1 MHDQEDQPSRLKI
14 GSLFSGYGG
23 LDLADEHVFNVDT
36 VWFSELNEPVARVF
50 SNHWPGV
57 PNLGDITTINW
68 RDVEPVDILIGGFPC
83 QDVST
88 VGKRAGLAPGTR
100 SGLWAHMAEAIDALQ
115 PEWVVIENVRGLLSS
130 SATRPPTE
138 GDPHDAR
145 NHGDAT
151 PDGATLRELEPDP
164 WHLGDNATRPLRAH
178 GAVLGDLADLRLDAR
193 WIGLPASLVGAP
205 HHRLRIFILAHRTL
219 PHPTRNRLLTRRRDA
234 RSGEGEARDD
244 RGIAPD
250 HRLRTPRTGWLIEQE
265 ARVGDAV
272 VTDRRTVQRWGRY
285 ADAIIRWEHITGR
298 TAPAP
303 ALLNDADGPRP
314 APAFVEWLMG
324 LPAGWVTDNGD
335 LTTNQQITALGNGV
349 LPLQALHALDLLA
362 TPTDGS
368 NASIARPISRCE
380 GCGESNRQDDRAEPR
395 TPVAGRCH
403 LCRLRQRQPE

>member
-1 MHDQEDQPSRLKI
+1 MHDQEDQLSHLKV

-23 LDLADEHVFNVDT
+23 LDLAVEHVFNADT

-50 SNHWPGV
+50 ARHWPGV

-130 SATRPPTE
+130 PATRPPTE
-138 GDPHDAR
+138 RDHRDPC
-145 NHGDAT
+145 NPTDAT

-164 WHLGDNATRPLRAH
+164 WHLGDHAARPLRAL

-205 HHRLRIFILAHRTL
+205 HHRLRIFIVAHRTL
-219 PHPTRNRLLTRRRDA
+219 PHPTRDGLFTRRRDSRPCA
-234 RSGEGEARDD
+234 SQARDD
-244 RGIAPD
+244 RTVAPD
-250 HRLRTPRTGWLIEQE
+250 HRLRPPRTAWLTEQE

-272 VTDRRTVQRWGRY
+272 VPDRRALQRWGRY
-285 ADAIIRWEHITGR
+285 ADAITRWEHITGR
-298 TAPAP
+298 PAPAP
-303 ALLNDADGPRP
+303 ALLNDADGPPSP

-324 LPAGWVTDNGD
+324 LPTGWVTDRGQ
-335 LTTNQQITALGNGV
+335 LTPNQQITALGNGV
-349 LPLQALHALDLLA
+349 LPLQAVSALRMLAPQRPGTTPDGRPMPGLH
-362 TPTDGS
+362 P
-368 NASIARPISRCE
+368 ARR
-380 GCGESNRQDDRAEPR
+380 
-395 TPVAGRCH
+395 
-403 LCRLRQRQPE
+403 